1 MMSEAKS
8 KITHVVFDLDGLLL
22 GMEREIYLYT
32 LSPHTLT
39 LPMLPSPDTEVL
51 YTECTQTI
59 LDRYG
64 LVFDW
69 SVKSKMM
76 GRPPLVA
83 AQVLVDELKLPM
95 TAEEF
100 HGELYGT
107 LMEKFPDARLMP
119 GEQLVY
125 LHVTS

>member
-1 MMSEAKS
+1 M
-8 KITHVVFDLDGLLL
+8 
-22 GMEREIYLYT
+22 
-32 LSPHTLT
+32 
-39 LPMLPSPDTEVL
+39 L

-100 HGELYGT
+100 HRELYRT

-119 GEQLVY
+119 GECLS
-125 LHVTS
+125 T

>member
-1 MMSEAKS
+1 MRFHLALPVTNLS
-8 KITHVVFDLDGLLL
+8 LL
-22 GMEREIYLYT
+22 
-32 LSPHTLT
+32 P
-39 LPMLPSPDTEVL
+39 PPDTEVL
-51 YTECTQTI
+51 YTECSQAI
-59 LDRYG
+59 LNRYG

-100 HGELYGT
+100 HRELYGN
-107 LMEKFPDARLMP
+107 LMDKFPDAKLMP
-119 GEQLVY
+119 GEHFRFGILI
-125 LHVTS
+125 